1 MEIVVTAPTPMVQSP
16 VSEEEEDNQSFGRE
30 EENNQSFGREEEA
43 VEKGEQ
49 EEMEKSTKET
59 IEIVKIEDEKSS
71 EEELAPEKSTNNGE
85 IDLNDVDLILK
96 REHFVERRSSS
107 SSDSE
112 FSLGPRAAVKLPTP
126 AGTTA
131 KTTPFQ

>member
-59 IEIVKIEDEKSS
+59 IEIDKIEDEKSS

-126 AGTTA
+126 AGTTT
-131 KTTPFQ
+131 TTPFQ